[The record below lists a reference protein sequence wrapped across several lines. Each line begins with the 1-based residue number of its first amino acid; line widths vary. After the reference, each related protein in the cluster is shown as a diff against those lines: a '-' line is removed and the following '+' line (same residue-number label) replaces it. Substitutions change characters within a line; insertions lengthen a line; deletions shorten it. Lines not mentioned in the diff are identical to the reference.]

1 SPVAK
6 GVLTQIDVDALSLAP
21 ALVRR
26 IISVVRRL
34 FPRFLRYRALA
45 CGFPFW
51 GASSPLRLSDDV
63 DFKRLAIALCKE
75 FDGRARVTG
84 SSVILIHDFTAREC
98 RGLAAQ
104 LCNTG
109 YLQASSLPDQVF
121 PATFDSLQS
130 WLVHLRPQYQQRWA
144 QVMER
149 FSSSGLQMRHT
160 DGNAPIS
167 ELFNSDVHHQH
178 VTISKDWEVH
188 FVDLPVDFF
197 LKLSERC
204 PDMVRWTFALDG
216 DKVVGFVFGIMNQ
229 GRYYNMYLG
238 HIPAYNESSELY
250 SNLVLQDAGAALA
263 ENASEIRLGTEVRSG
278 RKIVDFKADLGCT
291 GRARYF
297 FVSSRSILLRFL
309 MRLFSRSLFPP
320 PYEPKKRDVFTSP
333 PGSGH
338 CPE

>member
-1 SPVAK
+1 MIVPDTPAKHRRMMYRLLRKSVAVYVKMTKTDHYAVRCFSTVDLVPRDGWLHSGLATDDIFFRLDFLQVVEATLGRETPMEYFIVYDGDLAPVAK
-6 GVLTQIDVDALSLAP
+6 GVLTQINVDALSLAP
-21 ALVRR
+21 VLVRR
-26 IISVVRRL
+26 IVVAVRRL
-34 FPRFLRYRALA
+34 FPRFLRYQALA

-63 DFKRLAIALCKE
+63 DFKRLAIAMGKE
-75 FDGRARVTG
+75 FNCRARVTG
-84 SSVILIHDFTAREC
+84 SSVILIHDFTAFEC
-98 RGLAAQ
+98 KELAAQ

-109 YLQASSLPDQVF
+109 YLQASSLPDQIF

-130 WLVHLRPQYQQRWA
+130 WLAHMHPQYRQRWG

-178 VTISKDWEVH
+178 VTISKDWEAH

-197 LKLSERC
+197 MKLSECC
-204 PDMVRWTFALDG
+204 PDAVRWSFSLDG

-238 HIPAYNESSELY
+238 HIPAYNESSEL
-250 SNLVLQDAGAALA
+250 
-263 ENASEIRLGTEVRSG
+263 
-278 RKIVDFKADLGCT
+278 
-291 GRARYF
+291 
-297 FVSSRSILLRFL
+297 
-309 MRLFSRSLFPP
+309 
-320 PYEPKKRDVFTSP
+320 
-333 PGSGH
+333 
-338 CPE
+338 